1 MLMQNRS
8 TILIIDDEKQTTELL
23 VSHFRRRNYEPI
35 ATVNPKIVEQTLQNF
50 QVHLIIVDLRMEGRS
65 GYDILES
72 LRKQNNKIPVLVMT
86 AYLGDEKERL
96 AKLGITDDDVIK
108 KPFGDFTQAE
118 TLIGKVLNKVFM
130 PEEVDSEYED
140 RIYRHNKTKL
150 LIVEDDVDL
159 TDCLRE
165 IFEPRRYQVTVL
177 TDGETALQYI
187 RHNECH
193 VALIAMKIPRLNGQ
207 FLIQKAVH
215 VKPGLKIIPCSGA
228 FAPEMK
234 GLLASVGFD
243 PEKLVAKPFDPAVLI
258 EKVKVLAAEA
268 GSLGASAAK
277 SES

>member
-1 MLMQNRS
+1 MQNRS

-35 ATVNPKIVEQTLQNF
+35 ATTNPKIVDQTLQNF
-50 QVHLIIVDLRMEGRS
+50 QVHLIIIDLRMEGRS

-72 LRKQNNKIPVLVMT
+72 LQKQNNKIPVLVMT
-86 AYLGDEKERL
+86 AYLDNEKERL

-118 TLIGKVLNKVFM
+118 ALIEKVLNKVFM
-130 PEEVDSEYED
+130 PGEVDSEYED
-140 RIYRHNKTKL
+140 RIYRYNKTKL
-150 LIVEDDVDL
+150 LIVDDEVEL

-193 VALIAMKIPRLNGQ
+193 VALIDMKIPRLDGQ
-207 FLIQKAVH
+207 YLIQKALRF
-215 VKPGLKIIPCSGA
+215 KPALKIIPYSGA
-228 FAPEMK
+228 FAREMK
-234 GLLASVGFD
+234 ELLASVGFD
-243 PEKLVAKPFDPAVLI
+243 PETLVAKPFGAAILI
-258 EKVKVLAAEA
+258 EKIKVLAAEA
-268 GSLGASAAK
+268 GTLGDSVAK
-277 SES
+277 I

>member
-1 MLMQNRS
+1 MQNRS

-23 VSHFRRRNYEPI
+23 VAHFRRRNYEPI
-35 ATVNPKIVEQTLQNF
+35 ATVNPKIVDQTLQNF

-65 GYDILES
+65 GYEILES

-86 AYLGDEKERL
+86 AYLDDEKERL

-118 TLIGKVLNKVFM
+118 ALIGKVLNKVFM

-150 LIVEDDVDL
+150 LIVDDEVEL

-177 TDGETALQYI
+177 TDGETAFQYI

-193 VALIAMKIPRLNGQ
+193 VALIDMKIPRLDGQ
-207 FLIQKAVH
+207 ILIQKALRI
-215 VKPGLKIIPCSGA
+215 KPALKVIPYSGA
-228 FAPEMK
+228 FAREMK
-234 GLLASVGFD
+234 ELLTSVGFD
-243 PEKLVAKPFDPAVLI
+243 PEKLVAKPFGAAILI
-258 EKVKVLAAEA
+258 EKIKVLAAEA
-268 GSLGASAAK
+268 GTLGAGGNS
-277 SES
+277 SGS